1 MRCEARRRAAVRGG
15 VAAALLVA
23 AGCVANIEEGPP
35 GTARDAAT
43 GSLDGDPQLGEADAA
58 PPDAAAPVDAAPD
71 ASVSPEGL
79 VALYA
84 FDEGSGGVA
93 RDSSGFGEPLDLV
106 ITQQSA
112 VQWLDGALELVQ
124 PTALTSS
131 ALATKISAECAQ
143 AGAIS
148 IEARVVTTDRTLDGP
163 TRIVSLSDSI
173 SERNFTLGT
182 SLEQLVFRLR
192 TTETG
197 LNGTPSLDSPE
208 GAVSGEL
215 IHVAVVGEVGGSR
228 MMYIDG
234 VLVAEDAVE
243 GDFSSWSDAFQL
255 WVGNEA
261 SFDRPWLGELHELAI
276 YCRARGAEELA
287 AAAHAVD

>member
-1 MRCEARRRAAVRGG
+1 MRRAVVRGG
-15 VAAALLVA
+15 VSAAAVALFMA

-35 GTARDAAT
+35 GAADDAAT
-43 GSLDGDPQLGEADAA
+43 GSVDGDRQLGEADAA
-58 PPDAAAPVDAAPD
+58 PPDAAVVAVDAAPD
-71 ASVSPEGL
+71 AALSPEGL
-79 VALYA
+79 VAFYA

-93 RDSSGFGEPLDLV
+93 RDSSGFGEPLDLF

-112 VQWLDGALELVQ
+112 VQWLDGALEIVQ

-163 TRIVSLSDSI
+163 TRIVSMSDST

-182 SLEQLVFRLR
+182 SLERFVFRLR
-192 TTETG
+192 STETD
-197 LNGTPSLDSPE
+197 LNGLPSLESPE
-208 GAVSGEL
+208 EAVTGDL
-215 IHVAVVGEVGGSR
+215 RHVAVVGEVGGSR
-228 MMYIDG
+228 QMYIAG
-234 VLVAEDAVE
+234 VLVAEDEVQ

-276 YCRARGAEELA
+276 YCRALEAEEIA